1 MLGQS
6 KWLQLGKGEAQ
17 MNNVPRWEVQIRAG
31 VGYDTTERN
40 RATRMPHRAIAPHL
54 LGFPAKEDKK
64 KLHQYSMSS

>member
-31 VGYDTTERN
+31 VGYDTTERKGN
-40 RATRMPHRAIAPHL
+40 EDASSSHCATSPQVSCQR
-54 LGFPAKEDKK
+54 G
-64 KLHQYSMSS
+64 